1 MIDLSRNNYTTIK
14 ADVEAVGTIKTK
26 QLATTDSGLII
37 DEDFSKVINMD
48 IPSKNYKSSLFS
60 IPMGKKL
67 ISLTYNEAAG
77 KFNVATSDILQK

>member
-1 MIDLSRNNYTTIK
+1 MIDLSRKNYTTVK

-26 QLATTDSGLII
+26 QLATTDAGLIS
-37 DEDFSKVINMD
+37 DEDFSKAINMD

-67 ISLTYNEAAG
+67 VSLTYNESAN